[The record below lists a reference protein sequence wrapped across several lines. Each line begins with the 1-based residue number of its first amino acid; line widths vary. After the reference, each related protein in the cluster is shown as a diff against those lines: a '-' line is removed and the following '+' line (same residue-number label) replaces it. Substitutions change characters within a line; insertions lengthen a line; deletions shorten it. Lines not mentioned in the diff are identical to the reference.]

1 MQPDTTPGSGAYD
14 FLNQQPAK
22 TGRRLPLP
30 KLPKLA
36 WILII
41 GSLSLLFVLV
51 AIALLFG
58 GGSRTSSSPYVES
71 LSYAQE
77 ITRVSES
84 VKQMSQDPSVQGLA
98 STTSAVLLSNNTELT
113 GYLKN
118 SGIKVDPKSLASKE
132 DKEVDAQLQEASQ
145 SNRLP
150 EAYARY
156 LSIYLED
163 YQTSLQAAYDQAGQE
178 GKKLINEAYESV
190 EIILSTPAVKE
201 VRSS

>member
-36 WILII
+36 WILLI
-41 GSLSLLFVLV
+41 GSLGILFVLV
-51 AIALLFG
+51 TVALLFG
-58 GGSRTSSSPYVES
+58 GGRTSSSTYVES

-84 VKQMSQDPSVQGLA
+84 VKQMSQDPNVQGLA
-98 STTSAVLLSNNTELT
+98 STTTAVLLSNNTELT
-113 GYLKN
+113 SYLKN
-118 SGIKVDPKSLASKE
+118 SGIKVEPKSLASKE

-178 GKKLINEAYESV
+178 GKRLINEAYESV
-190 EIILSTPAVKE
+190 GIILSTPAVKE
-201 VRSS
+201 ARSS

>member
-14 FLNQQPAK
+14 FLNQQPTK

-30 KLPKLA
+30 KLPKPA
-36 WILII
+36 WIIII
-41 GSLSLLFVLV
+41 GSLVILFILV
-51 AIALLFG
+51 TVALLFSG
-58 GGSRTSSSPYVES
+58 DRTSSSPYVES

-84 VKQMSQDPSVQGLA
+84 VKQMSQDPNVQGLA
-98 STTSAVLLSNNTELT
+98 STTTAVLLSNNTELT

-118 SGIKVDPKSLASKE
+118 SGIKVEPKSLASKE

-163 YQTSLQAAYDQAGQE
+163 YQTSLQAAYNQAGQE
-178 GKKLINEAYESV
+178 GKRLINEAYESV
-190 EIILSTPAVKE
+190 GIILSTPAVKE
-201 VRSS
+201 ARSS